1 MSRARRWA
9 LALRPEH
16 HPRSDQ
22 SGHVEQPACGTR
34 CPKEPHAQRS
44 WHLQRSPPAQSE
56 DLPPEVWLAES
67 LRRRVARPR
76 ARNAPRSLF
85 GANMLLIAATAPA
98 ATSRQRRCHWMLRGS
113 RAATAAASNG
123 SGVALERFGSMTA
136 TNLVAGA
143 MGSCS
148 SMLYLVRG

>member
-1 MSRARRWA
+1 
-9 LALRPEH
+9 
-16 HPRSDQ
+16 
-22 SGHVEQPACGTR
+22 
-34 CPKEPHAQRS
+34 
-44 WHLQRSPPAQSE
+44 
-56 DLPPEVWLAES
+56 
-67 LRRRVARPR
+67 
-76 ARNAPRSLF
+76 
-85 GANMLLIAATAPA
+85 MLLIAATAPA

-148 SMLYLVRG
+148 SMLYLVRGWVRVRMRVRVRVRVSGQLEGLGLELQQRVVLVLKERRLLGNDPSRPLGEGQGTGSVRSFDLRSHLQQTTGSRMSHRK